1 MKRKKI
7 ETESFRELMEQRL
20 TKEEIAEIE
29 REVVLEAQ
37 AFQALQDDVTHVVD
51 DYMKEHNIGFNE
63 LVERLGVS
71 PAHIAK
77 IKKGTANLT
86 LASVARLCAVMGK
99 TPRLVCKK
107 LTSKSSRSK
116 LKV

>member
-1 MKRKKI
+1 MKKKEI
-7 ETESFRELMEQRL
+7 VIKSFQNLMEKRF

-29 REVVLEAQ
+29 QEARLEIQ
-37 AFQALQDDVTHVVD
+37 AFKALQDDVTQVVN
-51 DYMKEHNIGFNE
+51 DYMKEQNIGFNE
-63 LVERLGVS
+63 LVDRLDVS

-86 LASVARLCAVMGK
+86 LASVARLCAVMGQE
-99 TPRLVCKK
+99 PRLVCKK
-107 LTSKSSRSK
+107 AVKSRKK

>member
-1 MKRKKI
+1 MKKKEI
-7 ETESFRELMEQRL
+7 VIKSFQSLMEKRF

-29 REVVLEAQ
+29 QEARLEFQ
-37 AFQALQDDVTHVVD
+37 AFKALQDDVTHVVD
-51 DYMKEHNIGFNE
+51 DYMHEQNIGFNE
-63 LVERLGVS
+63 LVDRLAVS

-99 TPRLVCKK
+99 KPRLVCQKAV
-107 LTSKSSRSK
+107 KSRKK